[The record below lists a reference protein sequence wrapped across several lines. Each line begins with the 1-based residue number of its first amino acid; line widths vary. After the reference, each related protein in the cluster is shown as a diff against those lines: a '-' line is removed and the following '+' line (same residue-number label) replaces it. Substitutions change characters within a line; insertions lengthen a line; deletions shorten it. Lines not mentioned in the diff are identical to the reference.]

1 MKRKIILSLL
11 ILNLF
16 ACQFLDKNMKATTIV
31 SQPKIESEINT
42 SQASKNDTPIA
53 HNQFESRNLEIPK
66 EVRKKIPVAL
76 LLPLSGKNKELGI
89 HLFNA
94 AALSLFE
101 NDLGHRIELVLID
114 SKDSPEDTKKAFQN
128 IIDRKIK
135 IVIGPIF
142 SNSVE
147 AIKDSAK
154 TNGITVIS
162 LSNNHQ
168 FIGNTNSRGGVFLSG
183 MMLESQIDKVVNYS
197 MRQGQ
202 KTFAAISPNN
212 QYGITVADILKR
224 TATNRDAN
232 FTISEV
238 YDPNTEKGLER
249 SIERIVNSFS
259 IPSHLAEGG
268 GNKIKKDSLIK
279 ESDRS
284 YVQAILI
291 PESGKTLAKIARLI
305 KEANKSE
312 REIKLLGTNQ
322 WDDLST
328 LSNDDLVGSY
338 FPAPKDEKFRN
349 FEKKYYQFYN
359 KFPPRISSITYDLV
373 NLIAHLADAK
383 KGENLEF
390 HDFVSGNLIDNGF
403 DGIDGLFRFLPNG
416 YVQRNLAVLEV
427 GNGVFN
433 VREEPARIF
442 LKY

>member
-1 MKRKIILSLL
+1 MKRKIILLPLFLS
-11 ILNLF
+11 LF
-16 ACQFLDKNMKATTIV
+16 ACQFLDRESQAKNIITEE
-31 SQPKIESEINT
+31 KIESKITVIATNNDN
-42 SQASKNDTPIA
+42 ASMA
-53 HNQFESRNLEIPK
+53 RNQFESRNLEVPK

-76 LLPLSGKNKELGI
+76 FLPLSGKNKELGA

-101 NDLGHRIELVLID
+101 NDADHRVELVLID
-114 SKDSPEDTKKAFQN
+114 SKENPEDTKKAFQD
-128 IIDRKIK
+128 IVDRKIK

-142 SNSVE
+142 SNSIE

-154 TNGITVIS
+154 NNGITVFS

-168 FIGNTNSRGGVFLSG
+168 LLGNTNLRGGVFLSG
-183 MMLESQIDKVVNYS
+183 LMLESQIDKIVNYS
-197 MRQGQ
+197 MREGR
-202 KTFAAISPNN
+202 KTFAIISPNN

-224 TATNRDAN
+224 TTQNRDAN
-232 FTISEV
+232 FTVSEV
-238 YDPNTEKGLER
+238 YDPITEKGLEK
-249 SIERIVNSFS
+249 SVERVVNSFN

-268 GNKIKKDSLIK
+268 GNKIKKDVLIK

-305 KEANKSE
+305 KEINKSE
-312 REIKLLGTNQ
+312 RDIKLLGTNQ

-328 LSNDDLVGSY
+328 ISNDDLMGAY
-338 FPAPKDEKFRN
+338 FPAPKDEKFRS

-359 KFPPRISSITYDLV
+359 KFPPRISSISYDLID
-373 NLIAHLADAK
+373 LISHLANK
-383 KGENLEF
+383 KNGNLEF
-390 HDFVSGNLIDNGF
+390 RDFVSGDLLDNGF

-427 GNGVFN
+427 GNGVFKLK
-433 VREEPARIF
+433 EEPARIF